1 MARRLKIACLAALF
15 SVVLLAACEKSL
27 HEKDERYVFVA
38 TNISLPYWQD
48 AKAGFMES
56 AQVLGVKGEFSGPNT
71 YAPDEE
77 LKTFQ
82 NAAATHPA
90 GIVVSPA
97 RPGIFKD
104 AIDKAIEEGVP
115 VVCAD
120 SDSPASHRILF
131 IGTDNFRAGLKSGR
145 LVADVLHQHG
155 RVVLFTIHDQYN
167 LDERLRGVQEEL
179 KKYPYVTFYK
189 VYDDRG
195 DPQVA
200 EQGVSEILQ
209 NKESFDAILCL
220 EASGGP
226 GAAKALA
233 RFGLSGKI
241 PIVAMDA
248 NPETLD
254 GISKGVIVATV
265 AQKPYTMAFYGL
277 RFLDDLHHNS
287 VHEFKDWRTAP
298 ASPLPAVLDTG
309 TSVIDTRNVDD
320 FRNALAA
327 HGGAS

>member
-56 AQVLGVKGEFSGPNT
+56 AQVLGVKGEFSGPST

-131 IGTDNFRAGLKSGR
+131 IGS
-145 LVADVLHQHG
+145 
-155 RVVLFTIHDQYN
+155 VVLLTIHDQYN